1 MGQKNTSVGIN
12 LYEQNKLIRWV
23 YYVIFKN
30 VFARLVHG
38 IYFGKKRKYLVLM
51 YITFTMSVICSKTV
65 TPKNKHIIFIL

>member
-30 VFARLVHG
+30 VFARLVQG
-38 IYFGKKRKYLVLM
+38 IYFGKKKKISCFDVYYFFNVSYM
-51 YITFTMSVICSKTV
+51 FENSDTK
-65 TPKNKHIIFIL
+65 K